1 MSKEDHVISKPS
13 AEQVS
18 GHIQMS
24 RMLSEDK
31 FLELQRHNCLPMEV
45 MLEPLVCWFSEEG
58 CNYPV
63 GALKWARDF
72 VEGDTVIYSSVFHQT
87 YTSAGRH
94 NDRNVKSGS
103 LGLVSV
109 ITITVSKVGINGKE
123 VRVEMSVGHDKVMI
137 ITEEKLLLKDKHSN
151 KVFEVWINKSVNGLH
166 VWSKSG
172 TLETI
177 PSENFIEHPPTFL
190 DSFAQRMIL
199 FVSDRLKC
207 SALDLTVQKDAM
219 NRLVGNAI
227 SNRKIPTGYRTP
239 RHLENW
245 YYETVKNINTILKDC
260 SITSIVNGRIE
271 DEFIAF
277 TDTFKNYLDRN
288 PEIFIPVLSIETVK
302 TVS

>member
-1 MSKEDHVISKPS
+1 MSKDNLAISKPS

-45 MLEPLVCWFSEEG
+45 MLEPLVCWFTDEG
-58 CNYPV
+58 INYPV

-72 VEGDTVIYSSVFHQT
+72 VEGDIVIYSSVFHQT
-87 YTSAGRH
+87 YIAAGRRH
-94 NDRNVKSGS
+94 DKSVKSGS

-109 ITITVSKVGINGKE
+109 ITITVSKVGMNGKE
-123 VRVEMSVGHDKVMI
+123 VRVEMSVGHDKVMV

-151 KVFEVWINKSVNGLH
+151 KVFEVWINKNVYGSS

-172 TLETI
+172 TLENI
-177 PSENFIEHPPTFL
+177 ASENFIQHPPTFL

-207 SALDLTVQKDAM
+207 SALDLTIQKDAM
-219 NRLVGNAI
+219 NRLV
-227 SNRKIPTGYRTP
+227 SNSVNSRKIPTGHRTP
-239 RHLENW
+239 RHLENR
-245 YYETVKNINTILKDC
+245 YYETVKNIDTVLKDC
-260 SITSIVNGRIE
+260 SITTIVNGRIE

-277 TDTFKNYLDRN
+277 VDTFRQYLDSN
-288 PEIFIPVLSIETVK
+288 SEIFPPVLNVETLK
-302 TVS
+302 IVS